1 MEKLSSS
8 TTYKGSAPARLLNAY
23 LLALNDQLPAARAEL
38 SEACALATARYPE
51 PHVIFHTV
59 AYVEALLDAP
69 READR
74 ARATLEARVQRP
86 VRTPLAPLWFGF

>member
-38 SEACALATARYPE
+38 SEARALATARYPE